1 MKKLSRK
8 FYQRPTLI
16 VAQDLLGK
24 VLVRHYYGKLT
35 KGRIIETEA
44 YIGKDDPACHACCGL
59 TERNKPMFGEA
70 GHAYIY
76 FTYGMH
82 YCFNIVTEKKGFP
95 AAVLIRSVE
104 PIKGIDII
112 KRRRGRVAEKDLTNG
127 PAKLCRAFALDKKL
141 NSVDLLGKELWV
153 EDNKFKVKKKQI
165 KKSPRIG
172 IKVGRDKKWRFYL

>member
-1 MKKLSRK
+1 MKKLPRK
-8 FYQRPTLI
+8 FYLRSTLI
-16 VAQDLLGK
+16 VARDLLGK
-24 VLVRHYYGKLT
+24 ILVRRYRGKLL
-35 KGRIIETEA
+35 KGRITETEA
-44 YIGKDDPACHACCGL
+44 YIGKNDPACHACCGM

-95 AAVLIRSVE
+95 AAVLVRSVE

-112 KRRRGRVAEKDLTNG
+112 KRRRGKAKEQNLTDG
-127 PAKLCRAFALDKKL
+127 PAKLCQGFALDKKL
-141 NSVDLLGKELWV
+141 NGIDLLGRELWV
-153 EDNKFKVKKKQI
+153 EDDGFKVKENVI

-172 IKVGRDKKWRFYL
+172 IKEGLDKKWRFYL